1 MRYLFGDSTPFPLP
15 FDFLRTLEAFMSAAT
30 RVVLLEHQAR
40 KLSEET
46 FTQQQARA
54 KGLETLSRFHETVL
68 RTFSE
73 AVMPQHPYAIAY
85 AQKMAERAVALVTE
99 QRRAVQ

>member
-1 MRYLFGDSTPFPLP
+1 MERLSILLAGCL
-15 FDFLRTLEAFMSAAT
+15 AFKCEWKNTTAS
-30 RVVLLEHQAR
+30 VEHQAR

-54 KGLETLSRFHETVL
+54 RGLETLGRFHETVL

-73 AVMPQHPYAIAY
+73 AVMPQHTD
-85 AQKMAERAVALVTE
+85 AVAYLD
-99 QRRAVQ
+99 